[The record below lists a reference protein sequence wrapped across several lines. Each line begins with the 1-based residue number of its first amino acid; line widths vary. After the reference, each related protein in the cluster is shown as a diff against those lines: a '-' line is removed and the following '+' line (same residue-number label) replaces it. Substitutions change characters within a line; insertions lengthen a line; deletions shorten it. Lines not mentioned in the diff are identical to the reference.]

1 MSGVQSIERAF
12 AVLRALATGPA
23 GVTDLADRTGLPK
36 STVSRLLA
44 ALEREGAVAQ
54 AGSGGHYRL
63 GPVLAELAPQ
73 AAPGLNL
80 AALARPHLAELTR
93 VTGETSGLAVL
104 DGVGTDR
111 IEVVYLDHVDSEEAV
126 TVRDWTG
133 ERIAPHLV
141 PSGLA
146 MLAHAPAATVD
157 AYLAAGRPLA
167 RATDR
172 SVTAPAAIR
181 DRLGEV
187 RRQGWIWFNREFDES
202 LCSVAAPVVRADGTA
217 VAALHVHG
225 PAYRFPGEGV
235 DEGAIGRTVRAAA
248 DRLAAQLG

>member
-23 GVTDLADRTGLPK
+23 GVTDLAERTGLPK

-54 AGSGGHYRL
+54 AGTGGHYRL
-63 GPVLAELAPQ
+63 GPVLAELAPA

-93 VTGETSGLAVL
+93 ITGETSGLSVL
-104 DGVGTDR
+104 DGG
-111 IEVVYLDHVDSEEAV
+111 EVVYLDHVDSEEAV

-133 ERIAPHLV
+133 ERVAAHLV

-146 MLAHAPAATVD
+146 LLAHAPPGVEE
-157 AYLAAGRPLA
+157 AYLAEGGRLA
-167 RATDR
+167 RATER

-181 DRLGEV
+181 QRLDEV
-187 RRQGWIWFNREFDES
+187 RQQGWIWFHREFDDS
-202 LCSVAAPVVRADGTA
+202 LCSVAAPVLRADGTA

-225 PAYRFPGEGV
+225 PAYRFPGDA
-235 DEGAIGRTVRAAA
+235 DETAIGRAVRAAA
-248 DRLAAQLG
+248 DRLAGQLG

>member
-1 MSGVQSIERAF
+1 MQSIERAF

-44 ALEREGAVAQ
+44 ALEREGAVAKD
-54 AGSGGHYRL
+54 GSGGRYRL
-63 GPVLAELAPQ
+63 GPVLAELAPA

-80 AALARPHLAELTR
+80 AALARPQLAELTR

-104 DGVGTDR
+104 HDGEPDGL
-111 IEVVYLDHVDSEEAV
+111 EVVYLDHVDSEEAV

-133 ERIAPHLV
+133 ERIAAHLV

-146 MLAHAPAATVD
+146 LLAHAPAEMVER
-157 AYLAAGRPLA
+157 YLSRRPLA

-181 DRLGEV
+181 SRLDEV
-187 RRQGWIWFNREFDES
+187 RRVGWIWFHREFDDS

-225 PAYRFPGEGV
+225 PAYRFPAEGA
-235 DEGAIGRTVRAAA
+235 DEDAIGRAVRAAA
-248 DRLAAQLG
+248 DRLAAQLA

>member
-12 AVLRALATGPA
+12 AVLRTLATGPA

-54 AGSGGHYRL
+54 AGSGGRYRL
-63 GPVLAELAPQ
+63 GPLLAELAPA

-93 VTGETSGLAVL
+93 LTGETSGLAVL
-104 DGVGTDR
+104 DGG
-111 IEVVYLDHVDSEEAV
+111 EVVYLDHVDSDEAV
-126 TVRDWTG
+126 LVRDWTG
-133 ERIAPHLV
+133 ERIPAHLV

-146 MLAHAPAATVD
+146 LLAHAAPAMVDRYLTEGRLAPATE
-157 AYLAAGRPLA
+157 
-167 RATDR
+167 R

-181 DRLGEV
+181 ARLDEV
-187 RRQGWIWFNREFDES
+187 RSRGWIWFHREFDDS

-225 PAYRFPGEGV
+225 PAYRFPGEGA
-235 DEGAIGRTVRAAA
+235 DTDAIGRAVRAAA
-248 DRLAAQLG
+248 DRLAAQLA

>member
-63 GPVLAELAPQ
+63 GPVLAELAPA
-73 AAPGLNL
+73 AAPDLNL

-104 DGVGTDR
+104 DGG
-111 IEVVYLDHVDSEEAV
+111 EVVYLDHVDSEEAV

-133 ERIAPHLV
+133 ERVAAHLV

-146 MLAHAPAATVD
+146 LLACVWLESRWRKAPLWPRSASSSATT
-157 AYLAAGRPLA
+157 GR
-167 RATDR
+167 
-172 SVTAPAAIR
+172 
-181 DRLGEV
+181 
-187 RRQGWIWFNREFDES
+187 RRITW
-202 LCSVAAPVVRADGTA
+202 
-217 VAALHVHG
+217 
-225 PAYRFPGEGV
+225 
-235 DEGAIGRTVRAAA
+235 
-248 DRLAAQLG
+248 

>member
-63 GPVLAELAPQ
+63 GPVLAELAPA

-104 DGVGTDR
+104 DGG
-111 IEVVYLDHVDSEEAV
+111 EVVYLDHVDSEEAV

-133 ERIAPHLV
+133 ERVAAHLV

-146 MLAHAPAATVD
+146 LLACARPEVVER
-157 AYLAAGRPLA
+157 YLAPGATLA

-181 DRLGEV
+181 RRLDDV
-187 RRQGWIWFNREFDES
+187 RRQGWIWFHREFDDS
-202 LCSVAAPVVRADGTA
+202 LCSVAAPVCRADGTA

-225 PAYRFPGEGV
+225 PAYRFPGEAA
-235 DEGAIGRTVRAAA
+235 DEDAIGRTVRAAA

>member
-23 GVTDLADRTGLPK
+23 GVTDLADRTRLPK

-44 ALEREGAVAQ
+44 ALEREGAVTQ
-54 AGSGGHYRL
+54 DGSGGRYRL
-63 GPVLAELAPQ
+63 GPVLAELAP
-73 AAPGLNL
+73 AASGRLSL
-80 AALARPHLAELTR
+80 AAAALPHLAELTR
-93 VTGETSGLAVL
+93 ITGETSGLAVL
-104 DGVGTDR
+104 DGRD
-111 IEVVYLDHVDSEEAV
+111 VVYLDHVDSEEAV

-133 ERIAPHLV
+133 ERIAAHLV

-146 MLAHAPAATVD
+146 LLAHAPPGVVAE
-157 AYLAAGRPLA
+157 YLAGGPLA

-181 DRLGEV
+181 RRLDEV
-187 RRQGWIWFNREFDES
+187 RRQGWIWFHREFDDS
-202 LCSVAAPVVRADGTA
+202 LCSVAAPALRKDGTA

-225 PAYRFPGEGV
+225 PAYRFPGHGA
-235 DEGAIGRTVRAAA
+235 DEDAIGRAVRAAA
-248 DRLAAQLG
+248 DRLAAQLS